1 MRARTPRDAATLRVR
16 VQPRASR
23 DAITGF
29 RDDVL
34 SVRVSA
40 PPVDGAANAAVTV
53 LLAEALG
60 VARST
65 VRVVRGE
72 RGRDKVVRIDGL
84 TDAQARARLEGGI
97 TR

>member
-1 MRARTPRDAATLRVR
+1 MRARTARDAATLRVR

-34 SVRVSA
+34 SMRVSA
-40 PPVDGAANAAVTV
+40 PPVEGAANAAVTA

-60 VARST
+60 VAPST

-72 RGRDKVVRIDGL
+72 HGRDKVVRIDGL
-84 TDAQARARLEGGI
+84 TDAQARARLEEGI